1 MPSTDAAA
9 LAALLHDAAERS
21 ARYLRDLDHRSA
33 RPTVEALAALARF
46 REPLPEEPTDAAEV
60 LARLDE
66 LGSPATMAS
75 AGGRFF
81 GFVVGETLPATVAAS
96 WLATT

>member
-1 MPSTDAAA
+1 MPPTDAAA

-21 ARYLRDLDHRSA
+21 ARYLSGLDRRA
-33 RPTVEALAALARF
+33 VRPTVEALAALGRF
-46 REPLPEEPTDAAEV
+46 RAPLPEEPTDPAEV

-66 LGSPATMAS
+66 LGSPATMAT

-81 GFVVGETLPATVAAS
+81 GFVVGGSLPATVAARDRKGV
-96 WLATT
+96 